1 MEEGDIYNGK
11 ELSVF
16 AYSLRHVGDT
26 NSLLSSSDSSSKHL
40 LYDNGQSS
48 NLFLFVSVKMGDLCI
63 LLVFWFVV
71 DYFSCLY
78 SDLLL

>member
-1 MEEGDIYNGK
+1 MGK
-11 ELSVF
+11 KVF
-16 AYSLRHVGDT
+16 AYSLRQVGDT
-26 NSLLSSSDSSSKHL
+26 NSLLLPSDSSSKHL
-40 LYDNGQSS
+40 LHDKGQSS
-48 NLFLFVSVKMGDLCI
+48 KLLFVSVKMDDLCI